1 MTGYN
6 LDVTIP
12 PWVAAFTIGLIS
24 GFAFDDFLGFTFILG
39 PVLAFMATTA
49 LMWKMNGRVETKG
62 GGEMTFA
69 NPNREGSEPAEQSDD
84 RTGGSNDE

>member
-39 PVLAFMATTA
+39 PVFAFMATTA
-49 LMWKMNGRVETKG
+49 LMWKMNGRVETKDG
-62 GGEMTFA
+62 AGMTSA
-69 NPNREGSEPAEQSDD
+69 NPNREGSEPAEQSDGS
-84 RTGGSNDE
+84 GGNADE